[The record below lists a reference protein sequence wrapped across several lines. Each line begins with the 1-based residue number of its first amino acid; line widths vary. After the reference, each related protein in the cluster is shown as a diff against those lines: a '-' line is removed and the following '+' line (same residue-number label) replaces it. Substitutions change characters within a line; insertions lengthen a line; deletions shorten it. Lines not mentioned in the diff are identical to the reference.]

1 VTSITPAAAAV
12 HLDATKEKARAEEEG
27 RVQRVREQ
35 LLRERAEAAEQQ
47 QAFEEAKVTQMKAL
61 AAALQETEE
70 AAADAPCAPQCELEP
85 QQLPAMTAPPPPSPL
100 PYLLPECPVCLACYQ
115 QPQSMHAP
123 VSLPCGHS
131 VCRQCVLDLQTA
143 APSQHGRGRGAAG
156 GLAIA
161 CPSCCQ
167 QLELPPG
174 GAQALPCNYG
184 LVQMLELSAPRPL
197 PPQREAAGTPSSSVL
212 PGRISA
218 LERFW
223 SEPVAGGGS
232 SYVARVEALEL
243 IVIGAA
249 QTGGALPARAAAL
262 EQHSGL

>member
-1 VTSITPAAAAV
+1 
-12 HLDATKEKARAEEEG
+12 
-27 RVQRVREQ
+27 
-35 LLRERAEAAEQQ
+35 
-47 QAFEEAKVTQMKAL
+47 
-61 AAALQETEE
+61 
-70 AAADAPCAPQCELEP
+70 
-85 QQLPAMTAPPPPSPL
+85 
-100 PYLLPECPVCLACYQ
+100 
-115 QPQSMHAP
+115 MHAP

-131 VCRQCVLDLQTA
+131 VCRQCALDLQTA
-143 APSQHGRGRGAAG
+143 APSQHGGGRATS

-174 GAQALPCNYG
+174 GTQALPCNYG
-184 LVQMLELSAPRPL
+184 LVQVLGPPAPRPL
-197 PPQREAAGTPSSSVL
+197 PPQRAAVDAPSSSAL

-223 SEPVAGGGS
+223 NEPVAGGKL

-243 IVIGAA
+243 IVIGVA
-249 QTGGALPARAAAL
+249 QAGGALPARAAAL

>member
-1 VTSITPAAAAV
+1 VP
-12 HLDATKEKARAEEEG
+12 
-27 RVQRVREQ
+27 
-35 LLRERAEAAEQQ
+35 
-47 QAFEEAKVTQMKAL
+47 
-61 AAALQETEE
+61 
-70 AAADAPCAPQCELEP
+70 
-85 QQLPAMTAPPPPSPL
+85 
-100 PYLLPECPVCLACYQ
+100 
-115 QPQSMHAP
+115 
-123 VSLPCGHS
+123 
-131 VCRQCVLDLQTA
+131 DLQTA
-143 APSQHGRGRGAAG
+143 AHSQHGGGGGAG

-167 QLELPPG
+167 QFKLPPG

-184 LVQMLELSAPRPL
+184 LVQMLGQSAPRPL
-197 PPQREAAGTPSSSVL
+197 PPQRAAAAGAPSSSAL

-223 SEPVAGGGS
+223 NEPVAAGGS

-262 EQHSGL
+262 EQYSGL

>member
-1 VTSITPAAAAV
+1 M
-12 HLDATKEKARAEEEG
+12 
-27 RVQRVREQ
+27 QRVRQQ
-35 LLRERAEAAEQQ
+35 LLQERAQEAKQQ
-47 QAFEEAKVTQMKAL
+47 QAFEEAKVAHMQAL
-61 AAALQETEE
+61 AAALQATTEV
-70 AAADAPCAPQCELEP
+70 AAAAPCPPQRELVQQHQP
-85 QQLPAMTAPPPPSPL
+85 QAMPTPPTPAPSPE
-100 PYLLPECPVCLACYQ
+100 LLPECPVCLECYQ
-115 QPQSMHAP
+115 RPPSVHAP

-131 VCRQCVLDLQTA
+131 VCRQCAPDLQTA
-143 APSQHGRGRGAAG
+143 APSQHSSAGGGGAG
-156 GLAIA
+156 GLAIV

-184 LVQMLELSAPRPL
+184 LVQVLGPSAPHPL
-197 PPQREAAGTPSSSVL
+197 PLQRAAAGAPSPSAL

-223 SEPVAGGGS
+223 SEPVAAGG

-262 EQHSGL
+262 EQYSGL